1 MSNFSGY
8 RVFQDSKSFI
18 ENMENSIHSFGID
31 KMKEYSEYEPFE
43 LIENA
48 FYTGSKILKTFPN
61 IGQIDKLSINKVIN
75 KNIFNDIKALH
86 ISQHLELVKP
96 YIEEFQNKYDFP
108 VLKEEDYT
116 EFSEQLILFSL
127 MYSFNRDLILISH
140 NRVNYKFKSEKLKLK
155 YIEDTLNKRIY
166 YFNET
171 GNKLFKNFDEL
182 QEIDVDNEFIMN
194 NKIYFHLKKY
204 KTMLLNSVNE
214 FSYRYSYSISTLID
228 VSKRCVCFT
237 SQKVF
242 NLIWH
247 IFVNFVLA
255 DTLPN
260 KITFCDSCGKM
271 IENTT
276 KIRKICENC
285 EDLSI
290 NRKNNK
296 NKKKK

>member
-1 MSNFSGY
+1 MSSFNGF
-8 RVFQDSKSFI
+8 RIFQDNKSLI
-18 ENMENSIHSFGID
+18 ENVENATHAFDID

-48 FYTGSKILKTFPN
+48 FDTGSKILKKFPN
-61 IGQIDKLSINKVIN
+61 IGKIDKFSINKVIS
-75 KNIFNDIKALH
+75 KNIFDDIKALH
-86 ISQHLELVKP
+86 ISQHLELIKP

-108 VLKEEDYT
+108 VLKEEDYA

-140 NRVNYKFKSEKLKLK
+140 HRTNMLRTDDSRYKYVKE
-155 YIEDTLNKRIY
+155 ILNQRISN
-166 YFNET
+166 FNNT
-171 GNKLFKNFDEL
+171 GKILFKNFENIVPIPLKESDET
-182 QEIDVDNEFIMN
+182 IDTKLPIHFST
-194 NKIYFHLKKY
+194 KKY
-204 KTMLLNSVNE
+204 KSSLLKAVNE
-214 FSYRYSYSISTLID
+214 FSFKYSYTISSFID

-237 SQKVF
+237 SKKVF

-255 DTLPN
+255 DTLPG

-271 IENTT
+271 LENNT
-276 KIRKICENC
+276 KIRKNCKNC

-290 NRKNNK
+290 NRK
-296 NKKKK
+296 KK